1 MRTLLRPK
9 RWIPAAVVVGVVL
22 ATASPAFAHVEISSD
37 DAAAGK
43 PSNMTLS
50 VPNEMANAGTVKLDL
65 RFPEGQQLTA
75 VSVQPTTGWTA
86 TPSATGIV
94 WTGGPLTGENE
105 VKFNFTATLPSDA
118 KTLELKAL
126 QTYDNGQTVRWIE
139 ETPAGGPEPE
149 HPAPVLTI
157 GASGDEDHHAEA
169 GSDEA
174 ASTADDHGEAASTN
188 DSEDDS
194 SNTALVVVIIIAVV
208 VIVGGGGTLLFLR
221 SRRAS

>member
-1 MRTLLRPK
+1 MSTLLRPK

-43 PSNMTLS
+43 PSNMSIS

-75 VSVQPTTGWTA
+75 VSIEPTNGWNA
-86 TPSATGIV
+86 TKNASGIV

-118 KTLELKAL
+118 KTLEFKAL

-139 ETPAGGPEPE
+139 ATPAGGPEPE

-174 ASTADDHGEAASTN
+174 ASATDDHDEAASTN
-188 DSEDDS
+188 DSKDDS

>member
-22 ATASPAFAHVEISSD
+22 AIASPAYAHVEISSD
-37 DAAAGK
+37 NAASGK

-50 VPNEMANAGTVKLDL
+50 VPNEMSNAGTVKVDL

-75 VSVQPTTGWTA
+75 VSVQPTTGWNA

-118 KTLELKAL
+118 KTLEFKAL
-126 QTYDNGQTVRWIE
+126 QTYDNGQVVRWIE

-149 HPAPVLTI
+149 HPAPVLTL
-157 GASGDEDHHAEA
+157 GASGEDHHAEA
-169 GSDEA
+169 GSDTTS
-174 ASTADDHGEAASTN
+174 STTDDHGEAASTN
-188 DSEDDS
+188 DSKDDS
-194 SNTALVVVIIIAVV
+194 SNTALVVVVIIAVV